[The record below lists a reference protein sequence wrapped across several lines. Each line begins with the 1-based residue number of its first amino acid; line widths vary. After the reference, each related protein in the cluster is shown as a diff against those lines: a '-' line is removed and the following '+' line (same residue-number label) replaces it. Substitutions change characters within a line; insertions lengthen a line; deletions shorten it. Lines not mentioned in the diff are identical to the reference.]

1 MGVIMKLF
9 EKTYDG
15 ESLYDYWRDVSE
27 AMVEDYNPL
36 LKDIPQD
43 EHGFQ
48 KGKFKVLITW
58 EE

>member
-1 MGVIMKLF
+1 MILF
-9 EKTYDG
+9 EKTYNG
-15 ESLYDYWRDVSE
+15 ETIYDYYRDVSE
-27 AMVEDYNPL
+27 AIDGDYNPL
-36 LKDIPQD
+36 VNTIPQD